1 MEVMFIFIFQKPVCV
16 LQIIFEIEQ
25 IKPESWNMA
34 IGFKYFI
41 LASLW
46 RIKSFDA
53 FDDME
58 MEKYH
63 LSVLFGKGK
72 QRLILW
78 LYLHWQCTGCL
89 FTINILLLTA

>member
-1 MEVMFIFIFQKPVCV
+1 MFIFLSQKLVCV

-25 IKPESWNMA
+25 IKPESWNMV
-34 IGFKYFI
+34 IDFKYFI
-41 LASLW
+41 LASLS

-53 FDDME
+53 VDDKE

-72 QRLILW
+72 HKDWFYDHI
-78 LYLHWQCTGCL
+78 CTGNAQG
-89 FTINILLLTA
+89 IYWP